1 MASQERAFGAF
12 WSYQRFEKT
21 WGAIKELQIE
31 FTNWHLH
38 FTHGVW
44 GRSHGV
50 FSESPNLVAPCRCQ
64 LLKATSYVMPHLLHA
79 NPSSCWS
86 VIFAILKGSKP
97 TTLYNIHVEI
107 ARESDI
113 SWQIWTW
120 YLLIWTFDFPSIV
133 WWMLEVFGTRR
144 IYGGAVLS
152 FVSSSPE
159 SEEFY
164 HRDAEPFV

>member
-12 WSYQRFEKT
+12 WSYQRFEKNMGSQLRSYKLSLPIGICILHMGFGEGVMEYFLRVQT
-21 WGAIKELQIE
+21 W
-31 FTNWHLH
+31 WLH
-38 FTHGVW
+38 VGV
-44 GRSHGV
+44 
-50 FSESPNLVAPCRCQ
+50 
-64 LLKATSYVMPHLLHA
+64 
-79 NPSSCWS
+79 SCWKPLAMS
-86 VIFAILKGSKP
+86 CRTCSMPIQAVVGASYFAILKGSKP

-144 IYGGAVLS
+144 IYGGSCFEFCV
-152 FVSSSPE
+152 VE
-159 SEEFY
+159 S
-164 HRDAEPFV
+164 

>member
-1 MASQERAFGAF
+1 MPRLQMGLIKVIYPLSTGIDHPKISKNIRWQVKREPLEHFGATNV
-12 WSYQRFEKT
+12 SKKHGEP
-21 WGAIKELQIE
+21 IKELQIE

-86 VIFAILKGSKP
+86 VIFC
-97 TTLYNIHVEI
+97 N
-107 ARESDI
+107 
-113 SWQIWTW
+113 
-120 YLLIWTFDFPSIV
+120 
-133 WWMLEVFGTRR
+133 
-144 IYGGAVLS
+144 
-152 FVSSSPE
+152 PE
-159 SEEFY
+159 GIKTNNTI
-164 HRDAEPFV
+164 